1 MQEGKET
8 FPGNTISGGVFK
20 MAAFSLVFLSFV
32 LITEGEFSGAEFFG
46 INVSYFVLVALGMV
60 ATLSY
65 QHKAVFTKKAHED
78 KVHFWKQF
86 TPYLIYARSEIDVKD
101 LSYWVEKTT
110 STDPETGSR
119 DSSYKTYVY
128 EGKKTI
134 FVYNDKTD
142 YFREILGKGP
152 RRKNDLMD
160 LDMKILLPILFVV
173 GVGFLVLGV
182 GELYSALTGSGS
194 DFGLFFSWGVPSLYT
209 LIGAFFVIIPCALA
223 WAEFSK
229 RRLLAADPVTPD
241 TPLHD
246 ADPVTPDT
254 PLHDAE
260 EWWDPKSRL
269 KREEVDLVIK
279 NASAGEIR
287 AVVLMLG
294 AFAMVILPVVLV
306 GVFVLAVSTLGLSAL
321 LLVENWP
328 MAFQTAVLGF
338 FFFTT
343 LPGIFLFGF
352 YQSFKRV
359 LTPQVK
365 WVLASRR
372 GAMEIHYVSWRGL
385 VDIVHLETTEITA
398 IHQTTHPSWAGPPTD
413 AFIIAGWNIFRAPLH
428 DDASRLCEV
437 LGIELDRTTPNL
449 ADLYVKQGDMS
460 GSRPR
465 EVSGD
470 VEFEGYRDRQR
481 PFGMWFLSVFMW
493 AFLFFLSMFLVASS
507 IDKGPLLVTGLGL
520 WVTWKMFSSAFKRPV
535 LRVLNTEGRLLVVDQ
550 YIVRGKQ
557 IEEWPVAGASHIIAK
572 GKSRPDQTNM
582 EWFTL
587 VGVDTEG
594 GKWGPAWEYDLGYLL
609 PQRKSGDVV
618 EEASV
623 AMGIVGG
630 ISDAIGI
637 PIVTRPYEKMKVQ
650 QLKEEARGRGLEVG
664 GRKADLVSRL
674 YESDAMARQ
683 G

>member
-1 MQEGKET
+1 
-8 FPGNTISGGVFK
+8 

-46 INVSYFVLVALGMV
+46 INGSYFVLVALGMV

-65 QHKAVFTKKAHED
+65 QHKAVFTKKAGEN

-86 TPYLIYARSEIDVKD
+86 TPYLIYARREIDVKD

-110 STDPETGSR
+110 TTDPETGSR

-182 GELYSALTGSGS
+182 GELYSASTGSGS
-194 DFGLFFSWGVPSLYT
+194 EFGLFFSWGVPSIYT
-209 LIGAFFVIIPCALA
+209 LIGAFFIIIPCALA

-229 RRLLAADPVTPD
+229 RRLLV
-241 TPLHD
+241 

-287 AVVLMLG
+287 ATVLVLG
-294 AFAMVILPVVLV
+294 AFAMVGLPVVLV
-306 GVFVLAVSTLGLSAL
+306 GVIVLAAGTLGLSAL

-328 MAFQTAVLGF
+328 MAIQTAVLGF

-343 LPGIFLFGF
+343 LPGMFLFGF
-352 YQSFKRV
+352 YQSFKTL

-365 WVLASRR
+365 WVLASRG

-413 AFIIAGWNIFRAPLH
+413 AYIIAGWKIFRAPLH

-437 LGIELDRTTPNL
+437 LGIDLDRTEPNL

-460 GSRPR
+460 GNRPR
-465 EVSGD
+465 GVSGD
-470 VEFEGYRDRQR
+470 AEFEGYRDSLR

-507 IDKGPLLVTGLGL
+507 IDEGPLLVTGLGL
-520 WVTWKMFSSAFKRPV
+520 WVTWKMFSSAFKHPV

-550 YIVRGKQ
+550 YIVRRRQ
-557 IEEWPVAGASHIIAK
+557 VEVWPITEASHIVAK
-572 GKSRPDQTNM
+572 GKSRPDQTN
-582 EWFTL
+582 EGWFTL
-587 VGVDTEG
+587 VGVNTEG
-594 GKWGPAWEYDLGYLL
+594 GRWRPAWEYDLGYLL
-609 PQRKSGDVV
+609 PRTKSGDVV

-630 ISDAIGI
+630 ISDVIGI
-637 PIVTRPYEKMKVQ
+637 PIVTRPYEEMKVQ

-683 G
+683 D